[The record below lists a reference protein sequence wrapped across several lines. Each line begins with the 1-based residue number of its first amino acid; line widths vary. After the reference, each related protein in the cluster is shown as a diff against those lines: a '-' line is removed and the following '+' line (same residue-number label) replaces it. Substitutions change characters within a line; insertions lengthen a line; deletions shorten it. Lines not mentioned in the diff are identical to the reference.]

1 MYGFTMLDGVP
12 NAAEDGEGACVSDH
26 LTQIDFLN
34 DEVLCRVS
42 LTQRSRP
49 FITRA
54 YLHLE
59 AQITNPCPLPLGVW
73 R

>member
-1 MYGFTMLDGVP
+1 MLDGVP
-12 NAAEDGEGACVSDH
+12 NAAEDGEGACVSDY
-26 LTQIDFLN
+26 LTQIDSLH

-49 FITRA
+49 FITWA

-59 AQITNPCPLPLGVW
+59 AQITNPCPFPLAV
-73 R
+73 